1 MRRADTDDPFA
12 DSLDDLNFNINIS
25 EPLSKPEEEES
36 KQVSSNGFVQE
47 AWSTQ

>member
-12 DSLDDLNFNINIS
+12 DSLDDLNFNLNMS
-25 EPLSKPEEEES
+25 EPLSKPEEES

-47 AWSTQ
+47 AWST

>member
-12 DSLDDLNFNINIS
+12 DNLEDLNFNINIS

-36 KQVSSNGFVQE
+36 KQERYSNGFVQE
-47 AWSTQ
+47 AWST